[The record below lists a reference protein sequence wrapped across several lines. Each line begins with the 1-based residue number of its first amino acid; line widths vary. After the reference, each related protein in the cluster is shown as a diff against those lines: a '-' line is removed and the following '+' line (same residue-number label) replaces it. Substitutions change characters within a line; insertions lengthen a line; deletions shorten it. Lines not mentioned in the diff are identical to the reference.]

1 MSPVLYPKPEI
12 LSELPQ
18 HRHGVIEASA
28 GTGKT
33 YTLEHLVI
41 DLIISAEVR
50 LDEILVVTFTE
61 KAAAELRARIRVK
74 LTEIVGTQHSPPAN
88 GQPSWTIDDATRQ
101 RLSRALMSFD
111 AASIST
117 IHGFCHR
124 MLGEHAFD
132 NLRLFSEELVDG
144 RAAFT
149 RAFYTVLRRAFARE
163 ERFQPF
169 LEAWLDDQP
178 LDALVTLLFDA
189 HARRGHIHPPLHL
202 DRLDQ
207 ALRQATLLPLSPHRL
222 RPALKKAG
230 APHGQIKAILRR
242 VGLLKQILERYHRST
257 KVPALLC
264 ELGAA
269 EHKDRNN
276 EGVLPYLVDRL
287 TALIRTEGTLKN
299 VRDGLRL
306 LQSVYVPIE
315 SAVVQ
320 VFLPEVQTI
329 LAQDKA
335 QRGELDFD
343 DMLGL
348 LHGSLQGPTGET
360 LVATLRQRYRFAL
373 IDEFQDT
380 DEIQWNIFRR
390 LFLDS
395 GAQGRL
401 FVIGDPKQAI
411 YGFRGADV
419 NTYLEARKLME
430 DAGASRV
437 QLVDNFRSSQGLIEA
452 VNILLQ
458 QKLMHPFFT
467 GEIRYD
473 HPVRCG
479 NPAQTGFEL
488 CGRTLAPIHLVQV
501 NARKKTL
508 SGSGARRT
516 LAKYYAEKIA
526 DILDPKLNSA
536 GLKPNDIYVLTRSA
550 KEGLEVAKALRRVG
564 VPHAFY
570 KQDGLFQTPEAD
582 DVRSVLA
589 AIAEPNQRSRRI
601 RAWQSPFFSVPLESL
616 PACGNL
622 AGTHPFMQRLLVWR
636 ELADAKDY
644 DRLFTAIIADSGI
657 IERELLLE
665 DSERELTNYL
675 HIFEILQEQASRSKG
690 TLRELIH
697 SLTAYIERRKLPEG
711 EDGNVQR
718 LESERDSVQ
727 VMTMHKAKGLEAAV
741 VFVFGGYDS
750 VPSRS
755 HLFHEGEQ
763 RCLWIGPNPPPEA
776 ETEREQENQRLLYV
790 TLTRAKTHLVLPY
803 FPFARDTDGE
813 QGARVREFQKL
824 DGPYA
829 QLNAQLD
836 RVVAEIES
844 PRLSPLFSLEQ
855 VPEQAY
861 TRQRTREQA
870 RPELETW
877 QPPESLLAVPTV
889 HADLPKLRRLHQ
901 GRVITS
907 YSRIKASKGGY
918 TPPQMPT
925 QAAPEGEDS
934 VREVSAT
941 TAAPDTVQLP
951 GGTASG
957 RFVHEMLERAPIEG
971 LRDAPNL
978 EFWAARKDIRQLFE
992 EGVRKYDR
1000 DPKYQPHTMELVYT
1014 ALTAPVQLDDL
1025 RLEQGLCA
1033 VDRSVA
1039 EMEFL
1044 FPIPEHDEP
1053 TIEIPAS
1060 VPWRAERG
1068 FVKGFID
1075 LVFEQDGRLYLLDW
1089 KSDLLPSYAP
1099 EDLVEHVEHNYM
1111 LQAEFYTLA
1120 LVKLMEISSEA
1131 DYEAR
1136 FGGAVY
1142 CFVRGM
1148 SAQGDGRQG
1157 VFFARPSWSTV
1168 LNSEAGLRA
1177 VNLGPK
1183 APKEAQP

>member
-1 MSPVLYPKPEI
+1 MSSILYPKP
-12 LSELPQ
+12 LVLTELPK

-61 KAAAELRARIRVK
+61 KAAAELRARIRLK
-74 LTEIVGTQHSPPAN
+74 LTEIVRAQESPPDN
-88 GQPSWTIDDATRQ
+88 GQPTWTIDEPTRE

-144 RAAFT
+144 RSAFA
-149 RAFYTVLRRAFARE
+149 RAFYSVLRRAFAKE

-189 HARRGHIHPPLHL
+189 HARRGQIHPPLHL
-202 DRLDQ
+202 DRLDN
-207 ALRQATLLPLSPHRL
+207 ALRQATLLPLAPNHL

-230 APHGQIKAILRR
+230 APHGQLKAILRR
-242 VGLLKQILERYHRST
+242 IALLKQILERYHRSAR
-257 KVPALLC
+257 VPAFLC
-264 ELGAA
+264 ELGTA
-269 EHKDRNN
+269 EHKERAN
-276 EGVLPYLVDRL
+276 EGVLPYLIDRL
-287 TALIRTEGTLKN
+287 SRLIRTEGTLKQ
-299 VRDGLRL
+299 VRDGLQL
-306 LQSVYVPIE
+306 LQSVYVPLE

-320 VFLPEVQTI
+320 VFLPQVQTV

-348 LHGSLQGPTGET
+348 LQDSLHGPAAET
-360 LVATLRQRYRFAL
+360 LVATLRERYRFAL

-390 LFLDS
+390 LFLDK

-419 NTYLEARKLME
+419 NTYLGARKLME
-430 DAGASRV
+430 DAGASQV
-437 QLVDNFRSSQGLIEA
+437 HLVDNFRSSQGLIDA

-458 QKLMHPFFT
+458 QKAILPFFT

-479 NPAQTGFEL
+479 NPDQAGIKLSGQA
-488 CGRTLAPIHLVQV
+488 LAPVHLVQV

-516 LAKYYAEKIA
+516 LAKYYAERIA
-526 DILDPKLNSA
+526 ELLAPQGDSE
-536 GLKPNDIYVLTRSA
+536 GLKPNDIFVLTRSG
-550 KEGLEVAKALRRVG
+550 KEGLEVAAELRRVG
-564 VPHAFY
+564 VPYAFY

-589 AIAEPNQRSRRI
+589 AIAEPNQRSRRL

-616 PACGNL
+616 PACADL
-622 AGTHPFMQRLLVWR
+622 AGTHPFMKRLLVWR

-657 IERELLLE
+657 IDRELLLE

-741 VFVFGGYDS
+741 VFVFGGYDA

-755 HLFHEGEQ
+755 HLFHEGGE
-763 RCLWIGPNPPPEA
+763 RCLWIGPTPPPEA
-776 ETEREQENQRLLYV
+776 ETERTEEDQRLLYV
-790 TLTRAKTHLVLPY
+790 TLTRAKAHLVLPY
-803 FPFARDTDGE
+803 FPYAPDSDEDG
-813 QGARVREFQKL
+813 GAPVREFKNL

-829 QLNAQLD
+829 QLNTQLD
-836 RVVAEIES
+836 RIATQIET
-844 PRLSPLFSLEQ
+844 PRFSPLFSLEQ
-855 VPEQAY
+855 VPEQPY
-861 TRQRTREQA
+861 TRERTREKA
-870 RPELETW
+870 RPELQSW
-877 QPPESLLAVPTV
+877 QPPPALLSVPPV
-889 HADLPKLRRLHQ
+889 HADLPKLRRAHQ

-918 TPPQMPT
+918 TPPQPIE
-925 QAAPEGEDS
+925 APSSEAP
-934 VREVSAT
+934 VQEVNT
-941 TAAPDTVQLP
+941 TTSAPDTVQLP

-957 RFVHEMLERAPIEG
+957 RFVHEMLERAPADS

-978 EFWAARKDIRQLFE
+978 EFWAARKDIRTLFE
-992 EGVRKYDR
+992 EGIRKYDR
-1000 DPKYQPHTMELVYT
+1000 DPKYMPHTMELVFT
-1014 ALTAPVQLDDL
+1014 ALTAPLQLEDL

-1033 VDRSVA
+1033 VDRAVP

-1044 FPIPEHDEP
+1044 FPIPEDGEP
-1053 TIEIPAS
+1053 TIEVPPS
-1060 VPWRAERG
+1060 VPWKAERG

-1089 KSDLLPSYAP
+1089 KSDLLPSYVP
-1099 EDLVEHVEHNYM
+1099 EDLVQHVEHNYM

-1120 LVKLMEISSEA
+1120 LVKLMEIHSET

-1148 SAQGDGRQG
+1148 DSTGDGRQG
-1157 VFFARPSWSTV
+1157 VFFARPSWATV
-1168 LNSEAGLRA
+1168 LASESSLRDVDLTNSDT
-1177 VNLGPK
+1177 
-1183 APKEAQP
+1183 KEAQP